1 MQSLRFELFTAFM
14 AMAAM
19 VSSLGGSACSS
30 PSCSR
35 SSPTSGGTR
44 PSPVSALACFPA
56 GARLRPGSLSCS
68 SSSLLAGV
76 QFQRT
81 LARVAGLPRAAGQ
94 SSGLM
99 GAVAR
104 WVLEPVGDGD
114 SSHLEEEVEKPGAI
128 SLEGE
133 AFVVGR
139 ASDRSDI
146 VLPVPTVSGSHA
158 RLEKKGVELF
168 VTDLN
173 STNGTFVND
182 QPLRPGTLTP
192 LAEGSVVVFGDQHLA
207 MFKVVQVPDA

>member
-1 MQSLRFELFTAFM
+1 M
-14 AMAAM
+14 ALVA
-19 VSSLGGSACSS
+19 VTSLGGPACSS
-30 PSCSR
+30 ASCSR
-35 SSPTSGGTR
+35 STSSVAR
-44 PSPVSALACFPA
+44 PSPVSALACSPMA
-56 GARLRPGSLSCS
+56 ARLRPESLSCS
-68 SSSLLAGV
+68 SASLLAGAPL
-76 QFQRT
+76 R
-81 LARVAGLPRAAGQ
+81 LRLSRPAGLPRAVGRGRGLATVAG
-94 SSGLM
+94 
-99 GAVAR
+99 

-114 SSHLEEEVEKPGAI
+114 SSHLEEEVEKPGVI

-139 ASDRSDI
+139 MSERSDI

-158 RLEKKGVELF
+158 RLEKKGAELF

-207 MFKVVQVPDA
+207 MFKVVQVQDA